1 MSRRTGPE
9 VFANAASGNHI
20 KIYNVSS
27 QQGVYFKLTEC
38 YMPNIFQFKK
48 VVQMPDTEI

>member
-1 MSRRTGPE
+1 MRRTGPE